1 MRRLADVWHRCL
13 PQETRAQS
21 GSARSCVLEQPWP
34 GLPRMRASVP
44 RYGRSRGTRAERQ
57 HTLARW
63 VFRMRSTASWPT
75 FPMPTD
81 GCYAVP
87 TGAERGVSTGS
98 QPHDCTRAAHCLPS
112 LTSSSVWPANVGAS
126 VPRVGTNMVAATMQA
141 RARSRCSDSSADAAQ
156 QAACVP
162 RRMEI
167 GKSVSTSVL
176 QQYSASGLW
185 LNRSACHFY

>member
-21 GSARSCVLEQPWP
+21 GSAQSCALEQPWP
-34 GLPRMRASVP
+34 GLPRARASVS
-44 RYGRSRGTRAERQ
+44 RYSRRRGTRAEHQ

-63 VFRMRSTASWPT
+63 VFKMRSTASWPT

-87 TGAERGVSTGS
+87 TRTKRGVSTGS
-98 QPHDCTRAAHCLPS
+98 QPHDVTRAAHRPPS
-112 LTSSSVWPANVGAS
+112 LTNSSVWPANVGAS

-141 RARSRCSDSSADAAQ
+141 RARSRCSDSSAAAQ

-162 RRMEI
+162 RRGNRNI
-167 GKSVSTSVL
+167 GFNVIITAISQL
-176 QQYSASGLW
+176 
-185 LNRSACHFY
+185 